1 MLNIRAGSGH
11 GLIPGPRTAAAP
23 LPPPSTNTIFDP
35 SSNDLSWAKKSQC
48 ILHFSSS
55 ITKNTTS
62 TLRSPFL
69 LPETT
74 IVVQSS
80 AGDGQNRAGQFYHYD
95 VNTELQNKHN
105 FCFTQHVPTVNWWTF
120 GHRRTASSCCAIHE
134 KVVSYQHHFANYK
147 YSHRVKSTTQC
158 NVLKL

>member
-1 MLNIRAGSGH
+1 MKNVKYPRRIRTWSDTRAQDRSG
-11 GLIPGPRTAAAP
+11 TAATA
-23 LPPPSTNTIFDP
+23 LNQHYFCP

-120 GHRRTASSCCAIHE
+120 GHRRTDSSCCAIHE

-158 NVLKL
+158 NVL